1 MLEVPGNR
9 SILQRRSSISNTI
22 QAGLDGLA
30 VLGVAYW
37 LVDYHIGDLTADYT
51 IMILLLMGALAVI
64 YDHYAIYRS
73 NANFTRK
80 IYTLF
85 KAWTATFAFLFIM
98 AFLTKQSE
106 QYSRLL
112 VGQLF
117 LAGYVSQLLLHL
129 LMRAMQG
136 TILKH
141 AHKPENA
148 VIIGT
153 GRLANFLYQKI
164 SSNPWL
170 DTHVVGCVQ
179 IKAGESAATSA
190 VMPAATPDAADE
202 AGKYPPLLGDIT
214 GLEELIG
221 RHGVR
226 TVYFVTPLD
235 TAEVIEDLYFKLL
248 DKHITVHWI
257 PDIFSLRLVNHSVR
271 EIAGIPVITLSETPL
286 TGTRLL
292 IKSLEDFV
300 LSALI
305 LILVSPILLAVAI
318 AIKLDSPG
326 PVFFRQQRMGW
337 NGKIFRIWK
346 FRSMQVHQSEN
357 GVVVQAQ
364 KNDPRV
370 TRVGAFI
377 RRTSLDEL
385 PQVFNVL
392 MGEMSLVGPRPHAIQ
407 HDEEYSR
414 RITDYFA
421 RHNIKPGITGLAQVR
436 GYRGETRDIEQ
447 MIQRVE
453 SDIEYINN
461 WSLALDLSILLRT
474 AAVFTGKNAY

>member
-1 MLEVPGNR
+1 MFLTPGAGR
-9 SILQRRSSISNTI
+9 SVLQRRNSISNTV
-22 QAGLDGLA
+22 QPVLDGLA
-30 VLGVAYW
+30 VLGAAYW
-37 LVDYHIGDLTADYT
+37 LIDMHLGELDTAYT
-51 IMILLLMGALAVI
+51 ILILLLMGALAVA

-80 IYTLF
+80 VFTLF
-85 KAWTATFAFLFIM
+85 KAWTAAFAFLFILG
-98 AFLTKQSE
+98 FLTKQSE
-106 QYSRLL
+106 HYSRLL

-117 LAGYVSQLLLHL
+117 LAGFASQLLLHV
-129 LMRAMQG
+129 LMRALQFS
-136 TILKH
+136 ILKH

-148 VIIGT
+148 LIIGT

-164 SSNPWL
+164 SANPWME
-170 DTHVVGCVQ
+170 TKVVGCVQ
-179 IKAGESAATSA
+179 IKAGEAAVAPKA
-190 VMPAATPDAADE
+190 VGDS
-202 AGKYPPLLGDIT
+202 GKYPPILGDINE
-214 GLEELIG
+214 LEDLIE
-221 RHGVR
+221 RHNVR

-271 EIAGIPVITLSETPL
+271 EIAGIPVLTLSETPL

-300 LSALI
+300 LSI
-305 LILVSPILLAVAI
+305 LILVLIAPILLVVTV

-326 PVFFRQQRMGW
+326 PVFFRQKRMGW

-346 FRSMQVHQSEN
+346 FRSMHVHQPEN
-357 GVVVQAQ
+357 GVVQQAQ
-364 KNDPRV
+364 KNDPRI

-392 MGEMSLVGPRPHAIQ
+392 AGEMSLVGPRPHAIQ

-414 RITDYFA
+414 RIADYFA

-461 WSLALDLSILLRT
+461 WSLGLDISILIRT
-474 AAVFTGKNAY
+474 TTAFTGKNAY

>member
-1 MLEVPGNR
+1 VP
-9 SILQRRSSISNTI
+9 LP
-22 QAGLDGLA
+22 
-30 VLGVAYW
+30 
-37 LVDYHIGDLTADYT
+37 
-51 IMILLLMGALAVI
+51 
-64 YDHYAIYRS
+64 
-73 NANFTRK
+73 
-80 IYTLF
+80 
-85 KAWTATFAFLFIM
+85 AT
-98 AFLTKQSE
+98 Q
-106 QYSRLL
+106 
-112 VGQLF
+112 
-117 LAGYVSQLLLHL
+117 
-129 LMRAMQG
+129 
-136 TILKH
+136 
-141 AHKPENA
+141 
-148 VIIGT
+148 
-153 GRLANFLYQKI
+153 
-164 SSNPWL
+164 
-170 DTHVVGCVQ
+170 
-179 IKAGESAATSA
+179 
-190 VMPAATPDAADE
+190 DAADDR
-202 AGKYPPLLGDIT
+202 AKYPPLLGDIN
-214 GLEELIG
+214 GLEELIEL
-221 RHGVR
+221 HSVR

-292 IKSLEDFV
+292 IKSLEDFL

-305 LILVSPILLAVAI
+305 LILISPVLLAVAI
-318 AIKLDSPG
+318 AIKLDSQG

-346 FRSMQVHQSEN
+346 FRSMHVHQPEN

-392 MGEMSLVGPRPHAIQ
+392 MGDMSLVGPRPHAIQ

-414 RITDYFA
+414 RIADYFA

-474 AAVFTGKNAY
+474 ITVFTGKNAY